1 MSFGIGGDRMMM
13 IIDNR
18 KKWVYPFLF
27 AVVVLG
33 YGGTLG
39 NDFTYDDRGLILEDQ
54 RIINRDWGAIW
65 TLSYWGGT
73 GDGLYRPLVTSS
85 MALNWLISGN
95 QPWGYHLV
103 NLFLHGLAASMFF
116 YLLSRGF
123 GNGAGLIAAVVFALG
138 PGPSEAVFSIV
149 GRAELLACCW
159 GLAALIC
166 TSMTGKNRNSIGWLA
181 GSFICLLASIFSKEN
196 GVAFALGICLVDLIR
211 ERRVGWGCGVA
222 VLAVGVGGFCK
233 WWAIGALSPE
243 AIGYLDNPLAYERPE
258 LRLVHGFGLLVR
270 GWLKII
276 VPWPLVADYSP
287 QHIPLFTHWSEPEII
302 WPFLLVATLVGCV
315 YRLAKNN
322 SGCVLWIGISGGAIL
337 IVSNLF
343 IATGTIFA
351 ERLLYIPSMGMS
363 LLWGWGLGMLKAGLI
378 RWILG
383 GWIVIALGVLWG
395 RASEWRDDMALFTSV
410 VEDHP
415 LSARGHFGIGL
426 VLQRQGDL
434 RGALSAYEQAIALY
448 PRYLEAHLN
457 RGAALVA
464 LKRLDAARAAYRRIL
479 AMRPNQFKARY
490 ALGLLDLEN
499 GYAAKADSTLK
510 KLHKE
515 RPEHLDVLRTLAIVA
530 WQRGDG
536 SAARQWLGKGLDLRP
551 NDGQL
556 QRLEQEITE
565 SSNRFP

>member
-1 MSFGIGGDRMMM
+1 MM
-13 IIDNR
+13 IIVNR

-27 AVVVLG
+27 AVVGLG
-33 YGGTLG
+33 YGGALG
-39 NDFTYDDRGLILEDQ
+39 NSFTYDDRGLILEDQ
-54 RIINRDWGAIW
+54 RVINQDWAAIW
-65 TLSYWGGT
+65 TQSYWGDI

-85 MALNWLISGN
+85 LALNWLIGGN

-103 NLFLHGLAASMFF
+103 NLFLHGLAASMFY
-116 YLLSRGF
+116 YLVSRSF
-123 GNGAGLIAAVVFALG
+123 GCGAGLIGALFFGLG

-166 TSMTGKNRNSIGWLA
+166 TSVAWKNRNSIGWLA
-181 GSFICLLASIFSKEN
+181 GSFVCLLASILSKEN

-211 ERRVGWGCGVA
+211 ERRIGWNCGIA
-222 VLAVGVGGFCK
+222 VLAVGVGGLCK

-243 AIGYLDNPLAYERPE
+243 AIGYLDNPLAYERSE

-270 GWLKII
+270 GWLKLI

-287 QHIPLFTHWSEPEII
+287 QHIPLFTDWFEPEIV

-315 YRLAKNN
+315 YRLAKQ
-322 SGCVLWIGISGGAIL
+322 SPEWVLWIGISGGAIL

-351 ERLLYIPSMGMS
+351 ERLLYIPSMGIS
-363 LLWGWGLGMLKAGLI
+363 LFLGWGLGKLKAGVI

-383 GWIVIALGVLWG
+383 GWIVIAVGILWG
-395 RASEWRDDMALFTSV
+395 RGSEWRDDMALFTSV
-410 VEDHP
+410 VKHHP
-415 LSARGHFGIGL
+415 LSARGHYGIGL

-434 RGALSAYEQAIALY
+434 RGALSAYEEAIALY

-464 LKRLDAARAAYRRIL
+464 LKKLDAARAAYRRIL
-479 AMRPNQFKARY
+479 VMRPNQFKARY
-490 ALGLLDLEN
+490 ALSLLDLEN
-499 GYAAKADSTLK
+499 GFSTRADSTLK
-510 KLHKE
+510 QLHKE
-515 RPEHLDVLRTLAIVA
+515 RPEHLDILRTLAIIA

-536 SAARQWLGKGLDLRP
+536 NAALKWLRKGLDLRP
-551 NDGQL
+551 DDSQL
-556 QRLEQEITE
+556 QRLEQEVTE